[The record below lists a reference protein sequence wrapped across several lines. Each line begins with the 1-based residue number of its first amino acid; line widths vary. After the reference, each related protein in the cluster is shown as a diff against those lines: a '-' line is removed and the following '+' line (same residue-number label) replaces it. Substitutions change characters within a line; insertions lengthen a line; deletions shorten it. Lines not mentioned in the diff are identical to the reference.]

1 MEHVQTT
8 IYSGSVH
15 LRYANDADPDQ
26 ATEWFEAEV
35 PLDDLKHPAAPEAAL
50 GEPER
55 RYVLEIQAAVLVR
68 VRDAVQAEIQRLGQ
82 MRLRSP

>member
-35 PLDDLKHPAAPEAAL
+35 PLDDLKHPAAAETAL

-68 VRDAVQAEIQRLGQ
+68 VRDAIQAEIQRLGQ

>member
-1 MEHVQTT
+1 MEHIQTT
-8 IYSGSVH
+8 INAGSVFV
-15 LRYANDADPDQ
+15 RYANDQDSDQ

-35 PLDDLKHPAAPEAAL
+35 PLDDLKHPAAPETAL

-55 RYVLEIQAAVLVR
+55 RYVLEVQAAVLVR
-68 VRDAVQAEIQRLGQ
+68 LRDAIQAEIQRLGQ